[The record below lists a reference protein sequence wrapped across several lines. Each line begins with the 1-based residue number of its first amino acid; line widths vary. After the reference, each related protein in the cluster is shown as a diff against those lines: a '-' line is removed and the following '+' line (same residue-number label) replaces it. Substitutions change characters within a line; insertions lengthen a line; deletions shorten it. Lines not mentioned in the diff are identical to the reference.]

1 MKNLRVWICSKTGH
15 WFRPIDVVIFN
26 IKTNDLNQDYSA
38 TICCRCCGEVFVSDK
53 NNDKAI

>member
-1 MKNLRVWICSKTGH
+1 VWICSKTGH